1 MEQENRGRL
10 VWLESGVLSVWDLAG
25 GNINDMKYE
34 KRENLRLDIV
44 EVDEL
49 PDTDLFGGKNDCME

>member
-1 MEQENRGRL
+1 
-10 VWLESGVLSVWDLAG
+10 
-25 GNINDMKYE
+25 MKYE